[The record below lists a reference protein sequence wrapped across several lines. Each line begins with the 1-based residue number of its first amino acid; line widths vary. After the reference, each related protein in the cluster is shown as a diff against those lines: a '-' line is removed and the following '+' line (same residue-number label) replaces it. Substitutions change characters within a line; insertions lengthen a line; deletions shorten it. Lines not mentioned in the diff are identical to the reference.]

1 MRVDLDQLVR
11 LLPADDS
18 REFETPMSVTRSTDL
33 DLVRA
38 ELESPR
44 RDTDDVLT
52 EPDRDPTDSLTVIV
66 EWFQKLAGAEWQWS

>member
-1 MRVDLDQLVR
+1 M
-11 LLPADDS
+11 
-18 REFETPMSVTRSTDL
+18 TRSTDL